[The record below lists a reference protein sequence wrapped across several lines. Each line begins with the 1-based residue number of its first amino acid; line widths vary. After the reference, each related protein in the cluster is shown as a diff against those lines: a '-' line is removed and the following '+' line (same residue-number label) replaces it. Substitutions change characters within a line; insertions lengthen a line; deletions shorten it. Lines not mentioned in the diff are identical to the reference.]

1 MQESLESVKSIPI
14 QQVARRL
21 GLEVIGQSARCF
33 SHKPDR
39 NPSLRL
45 NLNTNRYH
53 CYVCRGIYGSVIDL
67 VMQVLGCD
75 FKEAVSY
82 LRGERQPLPPARP
95 RRSEAERP
103 VLSAERKGELLEAF
117 MKFAPMQEEG
127 MDYLRSRGL
136 KTEIIEQMK
145 IGYLRPGQYASA
157 SWALSR
163 RYGFHSLKSAGL
175 TNFYLFEKQKLP
187 ILLFPYR
194 VGGAVQLIQ
203 ARCLLTKAQAEV
215 RQIKRFAAT
224 GWATF
229 FYNHDEIGKASIL
242 FLCEG
247 EIDTLTLL
255 QLGFSAI
262 GSPGSWGFNEAWLNL
277 FIGKTVV
284 LCLDA
289 DPAGEKAAAWL
300 SEEFRSRNVLS
311 LKLYLPVGSD
321 INEHVRKGGYLGIT
335 QSGATQS

>member
-157 SWALSR
+157 SYREKL
-163 RYGFHSLKSAGL
+163 AGL
-175 TNFYLFEKQKLP
+175 GIQVSMSRSGDCYDNAVVESFFGTLKQEL
-187 ILLFPYR
+187 
-194 VGGAVQLIQ
+194 VHD
-203 ARCLLTKAQAEV
+203 ARWKTHAEA
-215 RQIKRFAAT
+215 RAAIHDYIEV
-224 GWATF
+224 
-229 FYNHDEIGKASIL
+229 FYNRRRLHS
-242 FLCEG
+242 
-247 EIDTLTLL
+247 
-255 QLGFSAI
+255 
-262 GSPGSWGFNEAWLNL
+262 
-277 FIGKTVV
+277 
-284 LCLDA
+284 
-289 DPAGEKAAAWL
+289 
-300 SEEFRSRNVLS
+300 S
-311 LKLYLPVGSD
+311 L
-321 INEHVRKGGYLGIT
+321 GYLSPADFEA
-335 QSGATQS
+335 QCA